1 MSVIEEI
8 KARVDLIDVLQGYNV
23 TLRKAGRFYK
33 ALCPFHAEKTP
44 SFVVWPE
51 SGTWRCFGSCGEGGD
66 VYKFVMKQENCD
78 FGEALKLLAARAGIE
93 LAPRTPDQNQRD
105 AALDR
110 LRTVLRE
117 TTEYFHNQLWQAP
130 AAAEARDYV
139 LRRGLTE
146 ATVARFQIG
155 YAPRGW
161 QHVMEHLLTLG
172 FGEAELLAAGVT
184 SRNDQGRVYERFRNR
199 LMIPIRDVRGAVIGF
214 GARALD
220 PDDNPKYLN
229 SPQSP
234 LFDKG
239 RTLFAFDAAR
249 RLIRESETAVIVEGY
264 MDALQAHQAGFSNVV
279 AQMGTALTPP
289 QIGQLSRYARRLIL
303 ALDPDPAGAIATLRE
318 LNLARRQLGSY
329 KPEFD
334 PHSGTIRQTSD
345 LRAFD
350 LRVLTLPDDQDPD
363 ELIRADPARW
373 QALVANAQ
381 PLLEYV
387 IAMRTAHITA
397 QTPLADREQIARELL
412 PDLLENELHRQHT
425 VQQLALRLRINERDL
440 MTFAQRQ
447 RREATNAIP
456 ASADQQRALSKQ
468 VGSQRQLG
476 EGRPATSGKPLL
488 PASTGTAGQPPAPD
502 RALSVPGSRAIRAS
516 GSPQV
521 EALTMEGYCLA
532 ALVKQ
537 PPLWSA
543 INRRLAELKA
553 EARSSTGQDIDA
565 WLGPLAV
572 EDFTRVDYQALLEA
586 LRDAFNQDEMA
597 PYDWLQTTLPAELA
611 NELDRLSAGPLAR
624 LIRPGTWQSR
634 ELESIL
640 AERLRAGYEPS
651 SDAPEAE
658 FVERALYLRQRR
670 LSREQNELYFA
681 QADGYSDSD
690 LSRRINR
697 CTTALRLIDS
707 AIRQAQRD
715 RSRLML

>member
-8 KARVDLIDVLQGYNV
+8 KARVDLIDVLQAYNV

-33 ALCPFHAEKTP
+33 ALCPFHNEKTP

-51 SGTWRCFGSCGEGGD
+51 SGTWRCFGSCGDGGD

-78 FGEALKLLAARAGIE
+78 FGEALKLLAERAGIE
-93 LAPRTPDQNQRD
+93 LAPRTPDQNNRD
-105 AALDR
+105 AFMDR
-110 LRTVLRE
+110 LRALLKE
-117 TTEYFHNQLWQAP
+117 TAGFFHEQLVTSP
-130 AAAEARDYV
+130 NAAHARAYV
-139 LRRGLTE
+139 DKRGLNA
-146 ATVARFQIG
+146 ATQARFLIG

-161 QHVMEHLLTLG
+161 QHVIEYLESLG
-172 FGEAELLAAGVT
+172 YSESDILAAGVT
-184 SRNDQGRVYERFRNR
+184 TRNDQGRVYERFRNR
-199 LMIPIRDVRGAVIGF
+199 LMIPIRDMRGAVIGF

-239 RTLFAFDAAR
+239 RTLFAFDSAR

-289 QIGQLSRYARRLIL
+289 QIDQLSRYARRLVL

-345 LRAFD
+345 LREFD
-350 LRVLTLPDDQDPD
+350 LRVLTLPDGQDPD
-363 ELIRADPARW
+363 DLIRDTPDLW
-373 QALVANAQ
+373 QELVANAQ

-397 QTPLADREQIARELL
+397 QTPIADREQIARELL

-440 MTFAQRQ
+440 MAFAQRQ
-447 RREATNAIP
+447 RREATNPVP
-456 ASADQQRALSKQ
+456 ASEDQQRALSKK
-468 VGSQRQLG
+468 VDSQRIDSQ
-476 EGRPATSGKPLL
+476 
-488 PASTGTAGQPPAPD
+488 GQSD
-502 RALSVPGSRAIRAS
+502 RRALGPGSALAPLS
-516 GSPQV
+516 GSAPNRALTVRGGNAKPAAPSQSDS
-521 EALTMEGYCLA
+521 LTMEGYCLA
-532 ALVKQ
+532 ALVNQ

-553 EARSSTGQDIDA
+553 EAKLATGNDLEQ
-565 WLGPLAV
+565 WLGPLAA
-572 EDFTRVDYQALLEA
+572 EDFTRVDFRALLEA
-586 LRDAFNQDEMA
+586 LREAFDQDEMA
-597 PYDWLQTTLPAELA
+597 PFEWLQETLPAELA
-611 NELDRLSAGPLAR
+611 VELDRLSAGPLAR
-624 LIRPGTWQSR
+624 VIRPGTWQSR
-634 ELESIL
+634 ELESIM
-640 AERLRAGYEPS
+640 ADRLRAGYEPS
-651 SDAPEAE
+651 GDAPEAE

-681 QADGYSDSD
+681 QADGYNTRD
-690 LSRRINR
+690 LSQRINR

-715 RSRLML
+715 RSRLTL